1 MLEAVLIALSLS
13 VIQWWS
19 SPWSYA
25 IAGILLLLCL
35 PGVLV
40 MRGAAPF
47 VTTPKKT
54 VRAMI
59 ALAAIRPGEIVMDLG
74 CGDGRL
80 VFAAA
85 KKGAI
90 ATGFE
95 MSVPAYLIAKIRS
108 FFHPQC
114 SIRFGNLWHQQYS
127 HADVLFCYFL
137 KDTMQDFKT
146 HIWSTL
152 KPGCRVVSHA
162 FTMNDVQPQQRT
174 ESAVM
179 YVKP

>member
-90 ATGFE
+90 ATGFA
-95 MSVPAYLIAKIRS
+95 VLNQNLAAVGLVILIAIIL
-108 FFHPQC
+108 FF
-114 SIRFGNLWHQQYS
+114 I
-127 HADVLFCYFL
+127 L
-137 KDTMQDFKT
+137 K
-146 HIWSTL
+146 
-152 KPGCRVVSHA
+152 
-162 FTMNDVQPQQRT
+162 
-174 ESAVM
+174 E
-179 YVKP
+179 